1 VDEHPWLYLAILLL
15 ALFVA
20 GWLALQIVGFAFKL
34 IFFALIVLI
43 AFAAYQSWQAGRRR
57 AR

>member
-1 VDEHPWLYLAILLL
+1 MDHPWPYLVIVVL
-15 ALFVA
+15 ALSVA
-20 GWLALQIVGFAFKL
+20 LWLSLQIVGFLFKL

-43 AFAAYQSWQAGRRR
+43 AIAAYQSWQAGRHR

>member
-1 VDEHPWLYLAILLL
+1 MDHPWLYLVIAVL
-15 ALFVA
+15 ALIVA
-20 GWLALQIVGFAFKL
+20 VWLSLQIVGFLFKL

-43 AFAAYQSWQAGRRR
+43 AIAAYQSWQAGRRR

>member
-1 VDEHPWLYLAILLL
+1 MDHPWLYLVIVVL
-15 ALFVA
+15 ALSVA
-20 GWLALQIVGFAFKL
+20 LWLALQIVGFLFKL

-43 AFAAYQSWQAGRRR
+43 AIAAYQSWQAGRRR

>member
-1 VDEHPWLYLAILLL
+1 VDHPGLYFAVAVL
-15 ALFVA
+15 ALIVA
-20 GWLALQIVGFAFKL
+20 VWLAFQIIGFVFKL

-43 AFAAYQSWQAGRRR
+43 AIAAYQSWQAGRRR

>member
-1 VDEHPWLYLAILLL
+1 MDHPWLYLVVAVL
-15 ALFVA
+15 ASIVA
-20 GWLALQIVGFAFKL
+20 VWLALQIVGFLFKL

-43 AFAAYQSWQAGRRR
+43 AIAAYQSWQAGRHR